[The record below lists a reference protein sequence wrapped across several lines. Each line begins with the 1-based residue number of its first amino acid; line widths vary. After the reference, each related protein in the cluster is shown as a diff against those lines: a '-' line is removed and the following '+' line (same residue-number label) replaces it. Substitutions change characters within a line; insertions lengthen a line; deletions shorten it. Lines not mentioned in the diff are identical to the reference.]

1 MLPYRIKAL
10 NMSTGRTLKCQRCL
24 MWIGSVNPALGR
36 LDYYFTHC
44 EICKDTLCEKCSM
57 HYAES
62 PVDRINQLM
71 DIPAVNLDWAH
82 WANRLNNASRH
93 GTQNL
98 RSVHE
103 IVDIHRNGREKWRH
117 RYMGVK
123 EMRKISSSPT
133 CYVPDAFPYTRRELE
148 REKADDENHFY
159 TKNWTTGGW

>member
-1 MLPYRIKAL
+1 
-10 NMSTGRTLKCQRCL
+10 
-24 MWIGSVNPALGR
+24 
-36 LDYYFTHC
+36 
-44 EICKDTLCEKCSM
+44 M
-57 HYAES
+57 HYAEA

-71 DIPAVNLDWAH
+71 EIPAVNMDWAH
-82 WANRLNNASRH
+82 WANRLNNASKY
-93 GTQNL
+93 GTRNL

-103 IVDIHRNGREKWRH
+103 IVDIHRHGREQWRQ